1 MCTRTIQVNSN
12 IMVMKFDTP
21 KISGEYDTLS
31 GKKFQ
36 DGVALTAQLG
46 ICYDNVKDHV
56 IMTLICSD
64 VTDLARAL
72 EITAEN
78 VPDFRRA
85 LLTASKLIRGKILK
99 GQIR

>member
-1 MCTRTIQVNSN
+1 
-12 IMVMKFDTP
+12 MKFDTP
-21 KISGEYDTLS
+21 KIKGEYDTLS

-36 DGVALTAQLG
+36 KGVALTAQLG
-46 ICYDNVKDHV
+46 ISYDNVKDHV

-72 EITAEN
+72 EITADN

-85 LLTASKLIRGKILK
+85 MIVAAKIMEDKIKK
-99 GQIR
+99 GQIK

>member
-1 MCTRTIQVNSN
+1 
-12 IMVMKFDTP
+12 MKFDTP
-21 KISGEYDTLS
+21 KIKGEYDTLS

-36 DGVALTAQLG
+36 DSVALTAQLG

-72 EITAEN
+72 EITADN

-85 LLTASKLIRGKILK
+85 MIVAAKIMEDKIKK
-99 GQIR
+99 GQIK

>member
-1 MCTRTIQVNSN
+1 
-12 IMVMKFDTP
+12 MKFDTP
-21 KISGEYDTLS
+21 KIEGEYDTLS
-31 GKKFQ
+31 GKKSQ
-36 DGVALTAQLG
+36 EGVALTAQLG

-72 EITAEN
+72 EITADN

-85 LLTASKLIRGKILK
+85 MIVAAKIMEDKIKK
-99 GQIR
+99 GQIK